1 MVRLLMVVTRL
12 LRHFS
17 TSLFSNSIT
26 NSFRSVLYLGNW
38 NLSTCLSGNLVTH
51 LSRDLSLNLI
61 LDDMALLLRLVLYDL
76 SVLCFTFLFIFS
88 VARLPGHLL
97 ALLSR
102 NLLTFLSWYIL
113 ALLLRHLLAL
123 LSWLVLA
130 LLSGLIPTLLSG
142 LIPALLLTIDIA
154 ALPLCHC

>member
-1 MVRLLMVVTRL
+1 MVVTRL
-12 LRHFS
+12 LGHFS
-17 TSLFSNSIT
+17 TSQLSNSIT

-38 NLSTCLSGNLVTH
+38 NMSTCLSGNLVTN

-102 NLLTFLSWYIL
+102 NLLTFLSWHIL
-113 ALLLRHLLAL
+113 ALLLWHLLAL
-123 LSWLVLA
+123 LSCSLWLVLA

-142 LIPALLLTIDIA
+142 LIPALLMAVDIA
-154 ALPLCHC
+154 ALPLSHC